1 MIQPKTETHTNE
13 TPSISAMPAPDPVK
27 VLTEQLAEKD
37 GLLTEAKNDV
47 AALMTQNEELRAR
60 LEVAEKNPLL
70 FALLHIDAGCA
81 AIEAGEKLADLAEK
95 VTKLNGAGT
104 MTIKLKLKP
113 LNNAVLMSADVAVK
127 APEQEKVESVFY
139 RGVDGLLQ
147 REDPRQGQLQ
157 FGKKRREREDEE

>member
-1 MIQPKTETHTNE
+1 MKQPKTETHTNE
-13 TPSISAMPAPDPVK
+13 TPSISAMPDLDPLK
-27 VLTEQLAEKD
+27 VMTDERNRLDL
-37 GLLTEAKNDV
+37 LLT
-47 AALMTQNEELRAR
+47 AAAGENAELKAR

-139 RGVDGLLQ
+139 RGADGLLQ